1 MTQADTMQ
9 SDATQIAATQTDT
22 TQIDATQ
29 IDATQTE
36 PRRKLSRDRE
46 GATTNAASPD
56 AGGGAPLRSRL
67 GQESVGHVLGRT
79 PHSSKSR

>member
-29 IDATQTE
+29 TE
-36 PRRKLSRDRE
+36 PRPRGS
-46 GATTNAASPD
+46 ATTNAASPY